1 VADNEAVEQE
11 TEDQEPEEQEEPH
24 SLSAINDKI
33 DALAE
38 KVERL
43 VSRGTS
49 RGSTGTKASEAA
61 DVAEQVRAEV
71 SKLKTQEDASAA
83 TNDRFDKIEK
93 GLKKLA
99 ERPPIEFRKITQML
113 WGDPE

>member
-1 VADNEAVEQE
+1 VADDEAVEQE
-11 TEDQEPEEQEEPH
+11 APETETGEQEEPH
-24 SLSAINDKI
+24 SLGAINDKI

-49 RGSTGTKASEAA
+49 RGSTSTKASEAA
-61 DVAEQVRAEV
+61 GVAEQVRAEV
-71 SKLKTQEDASAA
+71 GKLKSQEDASAV
-83 TNDRFDKIEK
+83 TSDRFDKIEK

-99 ERPPIEFRKITQML
+99 ERPPIEFRKVTQFL